1 MLWKIRTNSLGFF
14 PLCHGV
20 RTSVKEVFCHPVD
33 NIENYI
39 FKEIGISFGIIELLI
54 ARSDIKEDVLGF
66 LYRWASESQK
76 IWGHNYPRVT

>member
-1 MLWKIRTNSLGFF
+1 M
-14 PLCHGV
+14 
-20 RTSVKEVFCHPVD
+20 D

-66 LYRWASESQK
+66 LYR
-76 IWGHNYPRVT
+76 